1 MSEDLERVQS
11 RLGNISAV
19 EPILGALRTI
29 SLGSWQGALKRQKKV
44 DEHNQHF
51 VEMLQYLLPL
61 LLTQKRGFR
70 KPVAKES
77 KAVIMAVGSERGLCG
92 RFNNAVAEY
101 LEDYAHRQRDTGFQA
116 EVWVLG
122 SRLARLLVRGRIPV
136 AQSHS
141 LSVTALPQY
150 RPAYEMTRHWLER
163 YEAYDLDRVDVL
175 YNAYRG
181 TGHYEPDVVRL
192 IPPQFAFEQPLA
204 EGDSIWPTPI
214 IETDPESLYSRV
226 IEQITAIRFHQ
237 CLLGSAASEHSAR
250 YQLMEE
256 ATQNADR
263 LILEM
268 TDILQMYRRQKIT
281 QEMQELAVGAG
292 LLQGR

>member
-29 SLGSWQGALKRQKKV
+29 SLGSWQASLKRQKQVYK
-44 DEHNQHF
+44 HNQHF
-51 VEMLQYLLPL
+51 ENMLNNLLMQMPARE
-61 LLTQKRGFR
+61 KPFR
-70 KPVAKES
+70 KPVEKDT
-77 KAVIMAVGSERGLCG
+77 KIVIVAVGSERGLCG
-92 RFNNAVAEY
+92 RFNYAVSEY
-101 LEDYAHRQRDTGFQA
+101 LTKYLTGQVDSGA
-116 EVWVLG
+116 QPEVWVLG
-122 SRLARLLVRGRIPV
+122 SRLARLLVRGPIPI
-136 AQSHS
+136 AQIHS

-150 RPAYEMTRHWLER
+150 YAAFNMTRLWLER
-163 YEAYDLDRVDVL
+163 YEIYEVDRVDVL

-181 TGHYEPDVVRL
+181 TGHYEPGVVHL
-192 IPPQFAFEQPLA
+192 VPPHFAVDHVMPEK
-204 EGDSIWPTPI
+204 DMVWPTPI

-226 IEQITAIRFHQ
+226 IEQITAIRLFQ
-237 CLLGSAASEHSAR
+237 CLLDSAASEHSAR

-268 TDILQMYRRQKIT
+268 TEIVQMYRRQKIT

-292 LLQGR
+292 LLH